1 MDRKQIRG
9 GKRKED
15 GRGGKKEW
23 TRNGGVE
30 ETRRDGGR
38 MGGRH
43 DDEWRTKDSSVVH
56 CVCKMGLHTPCRL
69 VEESCCHQTPP
80 VAPCRPSSPSG

>member
-1 MDRKQIRG
+1 MD
-9 GKRKED
+9 
-15 GRGGKKEW
+15 KEW
-23 TRNGGVE
+23 EVE

-56 CVCKMGLHTPCRL
+56 CVCRT
-69 VEESCCHQTPP
+69 
-80 VAPCRPSSPSG
+80 